1 MTIKVETVLTL
12 KNKFKNMK
20 EFEYYGLFLT
30 DKCKKTLMNW
40 INDNGYYNPNG
51 KYYLDHCTLLH
62 RSQENED
69 VLSFCE
75 FWEGAKFVM
84 RITAIGKS
92 NKAMAFKVE
101 LNEATCANSNPH
113 ITICTFESGKPVD
126 SNKIYDWVEIPV
138 MNVTGILRSVKHS
151 IKRNLM

>member
-30 DKCKKTLMNW
+30 DKCKETLMNW

-62 RSQENED
+62 RSQKNED

-101 LNEATCANSNPH
+101 LNEATCANANPH

>member
-1 MTIKVETVLTL
+1 
-12 KNKFKNMK
+12 MK
-20 EFEYYGLFLT
+20 EFEYYGLFIT
-30 DKCKKTLMNW
+30 DKCKETLMNW

-62 RSQENED
+62 RSQKNED

-101 LNEATCANSNPH
+101 LNEATCANANPH

>member
-30 DKCKKTLMNW
+30 DKCKETLMNW

-62 RSQENED
+62 RSQKNED

-75 FWEGAKFVM
+75 FWEGAKFIM

-101 LNEATCANSNPH
+101 LNEATCANANPH